1 MCFEQQQ
8 SYNRFVLAYQGPTP
22 LNFCHEGA
30 ARIPLAA
37 VFAPAVVAGA
47 HHLVVDDHVDA
58 LVPVPKI
65 FYHKTAPIRGRLLVE
80 KSTTVV
86 YVLINLY

>member
-1 MCFEQQQ
+1 MDRPLFARTKQQ

-30 ARIPLAA
+30 ARVPLAA

-47 HHLVVDDHVDA
+47 DHLVVDDHVDA
-58 LVPVPKI
+58 LVPVTKI
-65 FYHKTAPIRGRLLVE
+65 FYHKTTPSVGWEKNYRGF
-80 KSTTVV
+80 
-86 YVLINLY
+86 